1 MVSIHEDTQ
10 CLLKYWL
17 SLNEGRLPVF
27 SRWDPIEIPR
37 IMPFVM
43 ILERGEDRHYFH
55 RFSGTG
61 LCELAG
67 MELTGRP
74 LSDVVDAEDLP
85 QAEASLDAILDGP
98 CGLLSNRTTRSST
111 GRIIDGEYL
120 SLPLAGKDGA
130 ADRIVVHLAVL
141 KTLGYGDESVDIG
154 EQTLVS
160 VIDLGGQ
167 MPTFSDGITPSQ
179 LLECSSAALS

>member
-1 MVSIHEDTQ
+1 MRRTFRWPKPVSMPFLMVHA
-10 CLLKYWL
+10 
-17 SLNEGRLPVF
+17 VF
-27 SRWDPIEIPR
+27 S
-37 IMPFVM
+37 
-43 ILERGEDRHYFH
+43 
-55 RFSGTG
+55 
-61 LCELAG
+61 A
-67 MELTGRP
+67 TGR
-74 LSDVVDAEDLP
+74 
-85 QAEASLDAILDGP
+85 
-98 CGLLSNRTTRSST
+98 TRSST

-120 SLPLAGKDGA
+120 SLPLAGKDGT

-179 LLECSSAALS
+179 LLERSSAALS